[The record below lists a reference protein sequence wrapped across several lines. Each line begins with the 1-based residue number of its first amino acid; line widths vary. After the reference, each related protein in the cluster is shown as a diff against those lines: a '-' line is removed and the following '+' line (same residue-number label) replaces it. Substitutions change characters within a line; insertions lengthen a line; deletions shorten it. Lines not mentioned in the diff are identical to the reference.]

1 MKKPKKPM
9 NQAMSA
15 FIMLLL
21 SAVPIAGSCYYIPAD
36 VNAAFV
42 LTEADTS
49 EPFIIPTKDKTEALS
64 ETFPQGMAEE
74 TAWQPDPRQLNLAY
88 FFPEDADSGD
98 PTASYAAKA
107 LEVLMELEKNWVNGI
122 YQNTQSIDTFRNIQ
136 IAAKDGDGNPITT
149 FSNVTEIMSMANVY
163 MYYQDAGDYDQFLD
177 YAKKLWEESHSYTA
191 QVSEPYY
198 CTGCLKESEA
208 EALLVEEEAAGDA
221 PIQDAADTATD
232 AQTGQQETD
241 EPGETEASAATDTA
255 PVIHAGM
262 NQTVLQILST
272 PSDATPSDAQFPT
285 ELSASEEVSNGICPG
300 HVDLI
305 IHMKVIGLNGQN
317 NLFTS
322 DPVGNNTENTDAA
335 APESSAQ
342 NSEGT
347 KEDTIWPGWN
357 EETMSVVHDLNTQDW
372 AEQYGLITSVMTAGN
387 PLSSSEIRSY
397 MAELPSDL
405 SETRRAVVRYAL
417 ESVGRVPYYWGG
429 KASRAGYEGNRFGAL
444 VDADQEGRVLKGLD
458 CSGWVSWVYWSAT
471 GNRLDYASTSGLAAA
486 GIPVQRSELKP
497 GDLIIRTGEDAHV
510 IMFLGWTSDGRIRC
524 IHESSESTGNVT
536 LSVLDANWSY
546 YRRLID

>member
-36 VNAAFV
+36 VNADFV

-49 EPFIIPTKDKTEALS
+49 EPFIIPTKDKTETRS

-74 TAWQPDPRQLNLAY
+74 TVWQPDPRQLNLAY
-88 FFPEDADSGD
+88 FFPEDANSSD

-122 YQNTQSIDTFRNIQ
+122 YQNTQSIDAFRNIQ
-136 IAAKDGDGNPITT
+136 IAAKDGDGNPITS

-191 QVSEPYY
+191 QVSELYY
-198 CTGCLKESEA
+198 CTGCLKETES
-208 EALLVEEEAAGDA
+208 EALLAEEEAAGDA
-221 PIQDAADTATD
+221 PIQYAADTATD

-285 ELSASEEVSNGICPG
+285 EFPASEEVSNGSCPG

-305 IHMKVIGLNGQN
+305 IHMQVIGLNGQN

-322 DPVGNNTENTDAA
+322 DPIGNNTENTDAA

-342 NSEGT
+342 NSEGM

-357 EETMSVVHDLNTQDW
+357 EETMSAVHDLNTQDW

-429 KASRAGYEGNRFGAL
+429 KAFRSGYEGNRFGAL

-497 GDLIIRTGEDAHV
+497 GDLIIRTGENAHV

-524 IHESSESTGNVT
+524 IHESSKSTGNVT
-536 LSVLDANWSY
+536 LSVLDANWPY